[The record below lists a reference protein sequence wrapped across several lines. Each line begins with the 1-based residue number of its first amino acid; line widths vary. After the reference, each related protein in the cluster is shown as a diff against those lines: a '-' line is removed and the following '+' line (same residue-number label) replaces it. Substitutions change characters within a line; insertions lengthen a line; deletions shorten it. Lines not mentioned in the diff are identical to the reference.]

1 MLDMQEQ
8 MCLVFLQFM
17 CEDPFCPRR
26 SSSSAFASSDGT
38 NRLNCFLCDFDLCT
52 PCAANRV
59 LQQHLRK
66 QQQQQQLCSKRPAS
80 STTVIVASVTVTDD
94 EEGPDIPSVPPPSYG
109 DAAGDIS

>member
-1 MLDMQEQ
+1 MS
-8 MCLVFLQFM
+8 LVFLQFM

-26 SSSSAFASSDGT
+26 SSSSSPFASSDGT
-38 NRLNCFLCDFDLCT
+38 KRLNCFLCDFDLCT

-66 QQQQQQLCSKRPAS
+66 QQQQQQLSPKRPAAS

-94 EEGPDIPSVPPPSYG
+94 EEGPDIPSVPPPTYG

>member
-1 MLDMQEQ
+1 MSL
-8 MCLVFLQFM
+8 LFLQFM
-17 CEDPFCPRR
+17 CEDLFCPRR
-26 SSSSAFASSDGT
+26 SSSSSAFASSHGT

-66 QQQQQQLCSKRPAS
+66 QQQQQQLSSKRPAAS